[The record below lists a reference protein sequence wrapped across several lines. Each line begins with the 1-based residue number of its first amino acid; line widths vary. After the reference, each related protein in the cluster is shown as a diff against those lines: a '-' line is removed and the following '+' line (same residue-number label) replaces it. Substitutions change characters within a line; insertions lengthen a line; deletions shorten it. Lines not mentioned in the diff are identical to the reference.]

1 MPPIVHTVLLLL
13 VAYLLGSLSGSLLL
27 GRARGVDIRE
37 HGSGNAGGT
46 NAFRT
51 LGGRFAL
58 GVALVDIA
66 KGVLATWLALRLAP
80 VGQPLS
86 VSGHGYAAAAMAVVG
101 HVWPLWHGFRGGKG
115 AATAAG
121 GLLMLWPWVL
131 PPLLL
136 AWLLVLLASGYV
148 GLATVLAACGG
159 GGSGSGLVQP
169 PSPPPLAP
177 PPVTPPPATPPT
189 PPPAC
194 PPTRH
199 PPTRRTCTTRRR
211 TSPWTRHSGCMVA
224 FGAPSC
230 TTSTPRRL
238 AVHRRPPVHQC
249 PTHATMKRREGRH
262 RRVRR
267 RVVPGWARRPTTLR
281 RSPSGTGWVGVAS
294 RH

>member
-1 MPPIVHTVLLLL
+1 MPPIVHTLLLLL

-148 GLATVLAACGG
+148 GLATVLAALTVPLWAWWGDA
-159 GGSGSGLVQP
+159 
-169 PSPPPLAP
+169 SPERWAFAIAMPLLLLFTHRGNLLRLWRSEESRFERA
-177 PPVTPPPATPPT
+177 
-189 PPPAC
+189 
-194 PPTRH
+194 RLLH
-199 PPTRRTCTTRRR
+199 RLYRRDQ
-211 TSPWTRHSGCMVA
+211 G
-224 FGAPSC
+224 
-230 TTSTPRRL
+230 
-238 AVHRRPPVHQC
+238 
-249 PTHATMKRREGRH
+249 
-262 RRVRR
+262 
-267 RVVPGWARRPTTLR
+267 
-281 RSPSGTGWVGVAS
+281 
-294 RH
+294 